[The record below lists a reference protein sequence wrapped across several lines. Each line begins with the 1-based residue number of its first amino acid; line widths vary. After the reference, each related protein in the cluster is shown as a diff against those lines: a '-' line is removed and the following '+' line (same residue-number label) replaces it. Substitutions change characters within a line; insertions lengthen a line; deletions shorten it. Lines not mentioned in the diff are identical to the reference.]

1 MAATVRRTTVIR
13 SDGSYGYGGAKN
25 KAVREVVE
33 ALTAE
38 LACDL
43 KASSLTVTTKPG
55 RYTGTVKV
63 EARLSM
69 GDS

>member
-1 MAATVRRTTVIR
+1 MAATVRRTTTIR
-13 SDGSYGYGGAKN
+13 SDGSWSSWPKD
-25 KAVREVVE
+25 KAIRDVVE

-43 KASSLTVTTKPG
+43 KATSLTVTTKPG
-55 RYTGTVKV
+55 RRTGSVNV

-69 GDS
+69 GTR